1 MKKNIFKI
9 ILTLFV
15 IIILLVTFV
24 LVKSILNVK
33 LTKKLHTPLFQTKYY
48 GKVLKGHLTKILQL
62 NFSTHIIF
70 FTPWKKEQRK
80 LYDNEFVSL
89 DDYGFRISKTKNN
102 SSNILLLGGS
112 TSFGYFSTSNETTIA
127 SNITSI
133 SDFNTINRN
142 APNWNS
148 YQELLAL
155 LHFDKKYSL
164 SISLSFHNDIATYC
178 NQQYFDEPI
187 KDIVSNFNILNEK
200 FDPSSNKVNHT
211 QWLDA
216 IDEKIKFIK
225 FLFLNELKKTGL
237 QNIITQNPSAE
248 KSFCE
253 NNFDIVEVF
262 LRNQSKMRKISES
275 RGAKHIL
282 ILQPHELFHK
292 DYVEKNL
299 IEKKEYYKKFVNLV
313 LSSKFCEYDCYDFSD
328 AFLNYK
334 NNSIF
339 YNPEKTN
346 IENVIFIDTVH
357 LSDYGNKILAEKI
370 VEKIR

>member
-33 LTKKLHTPLFQTKYY
+33 LTKKLHSFISN
-48 GKVLKGHLTKILQL
+48 KILWQSIKGSPYK
-62 NFSTHIIF
+62 NFATQFLHPYYIF

-80 LYDNEFVSL
+80 IYDNEFVSL

-187 KDIVSNFNILNEK
+187 KDIVSNFNILNENSK
-200 FDPSSNKVNHT
+200 
-211 QWLDA
+211 
-216 IDEKIKFIK
+216 
-225 FLFLNELKKTGL
+225 LK
-237 QNIITQNPSAE
+237 
-248 KSFCE
+248 
-253 NNFDIVEVF
+253 
-262 LRNQSKMRKISES
+262 
-275 RGAKHIL
+275 
-282 ILQPHELFHK
+282 
-292 DYVEKNL
+292 
-299 IEKKEYYKKFVNLV
+299 
-313 LSSKFCEYDCYDFSD
+313 
-328 AFLNYK
+328 
-334 NNSIF
+334 
-339 YNPEKTN
+339 
-346 IENVIFIDTVH
+346 
-357 LSDYGNKILAEKI
+357 
-370 VEKIR
+370 